1 MVSDRPSYEA
11 LFEELFTAALYDVS
25 ASFVMDPMK
34 HSTALPLWP
43 PDKRRSL
50 ALKATRLI
58 IDVFFA
64 RSREWVSRVRER
76 DGKRA
81 G

>member
-11 LFEELFTAALYDVS
+11 LFEQLFKADLYDVS
-25 ASFVMDPMK
+25 ASFVMETMK
-34 HSTALPLWP
+34 HSTELPLWP